1 MKVYDADS
9 HVWEGEHTFSDR
21 YWDPRFK
28 GRRPIV
34 VESDPMGNLSFIID
48 GRAFPRPNGPFS
60 AAGGNPVSK
69 NGVPSPFFKQ
79 LVASSAKKGFVD
91 TLESAEFHTA
101 KARLDQM
108 DREDV
113 LVEVNYPSMLLT
125 WPLTY
130 DSDLAC
136 AIASAYNSWMAD
148 VSGQAPGRLKWVS
161 VIEPS
166 NVSWSCKEIERCKEL
181 GAIAVMILGTVGDTQ
196 WDHPSLEPIFTT
208 AAACDLP
215 IAVHIGYSS
224 PALGSLYTHHFNAST
239 IPFSF
244 SLLLGFHSIMCSG
257 LFDRYP
263 NLRVGFLESGS
274 RWVDFLAKRI
284 GENSG
289 LVESRTSGN
298 LRSRSAP
305 VDEASIGGSGLFRPG
320 GYNAELLPEEY
331 IKRGQIFVNC
341 EIDENQ
347 LPFIIKEYGEDFLI
361 FASDIPHGHRLVDP
375 VGKLTARTDITE
387 VAKRK
392 IAIDNVARF
401 YGLPVPVLEPA
412 ATAAG

>member
-1 MKVYDADS
+1 
-9 HVWEGEHTFSDR
+9 
-21 YWDPRFK
+21 
-28 GRRPIV
+28 
-34 VESDPMGNLSFIID
+34 
-48 GRAFPRPNGPFS
+48 
-60 AAGGNPVSK
+60 
-69 NGVPSPFFKQ
+69 
-79 LVASSAKKGFVD
+79 
-91 TLESAEFHTA
+91 
-101 KARLDQM
+101 
-108 DREDV
+108 
-113 LVEVNYPSMLLT
+113 
-125 WPLTY
+125 
-130 DSDLAC
+130 
-136 AIASAYNSWMAD
+136 
-148 VSGQAPGRLKWVS
+148 
-161 VIEPS
+161 
-166 NVSWSCKEIERCKEL
+166 
-181 GAIAVMILGTVGDTQ
+181 
-196 WDHPSLEPIFTT
+196 
-208 AAACDLP
+208 
-215 IAVHIGYSS
+215 
-224 PALGSLYTHHFNAST
+224 
-239 IPFSF
+239 
-244 SLLLGFHSIMCSG
+244 MCSG
-257 LFDRYP
+257 LLDRYP